1 MNQLLPLVAIARK
14 DVESYYA
21 KPPLITW
28 GLLFP
33 AVLLLALWVK
43 DRAGYPEVIPGVI
56 AMTLLFG
63 NTSMAAIVITFE
75 KRTGTLDRLLLAPL
89 RRPTILWGKTASA
102 ALYGL
107 FTSLVLTLGLTL
119 LLGIPLARPGFFV
132 AGLLL
137 GAVTFS
143 MAGLAAAAMVRE
155 VFEAMALLNFFRFPL
170 LFVSGVFL
178 PLAAMPHW
186 LLPVAMASPLTH
198 AVELLRM
205 GIYGYTWFTSPWIPM
220 AGLTAFLVA
229 AWWLADFEFR
239 RHIERN

>member
-1 MNQLLPLVAIARK
+1 VNQFQPLVAIARK

-43 DRAGYPEVIPGVI
+43 DRAGYPDVIPGVI

-63 NTSMAAIVITFE
+63 TTSMAAIVITFE

-89 RRPTILWGKTASA
+89 ARPTILWGKAISA
-102 ALYGL
+102 TLYGL
-107 FTSLVLTLGLTL
+107 STSLVLTVGLTL
-119 LLGIPLARPGFFV
+119 LLGIPIARPAFFA

-137 GAVTFS
+137 GGVTFS

-178 PLAAMPHW
+178 PLASMPDW

-198 AVELLRM
+198 VVELLRM
-205 GIYGYTWFTSPWIPM
+205 GLYGRTWFAAPWIPM
-220 AGLTAFLVA
+220 AGLLAFLVA
-229 AWWLADFEFR
+229 AWLVADFEFR
-239 RHIERN
+239 RHVERA

>member
-56 AMTLLFG
+56 AMTMLFG
-63 NTSMAAIVITFE
+63 STSMAAIVITFE

-89 RRPTILWGKTASA
+89 GRQTILWGKAVSA
-102 ALYGL
+102 TLYGL

-119 LLGIPLARPGFFV
+119 LLGIPIARPGFFV

-137 GAVTFS
+137 GGVTFS

-178 PLAAMPHW
+178 PLAAMPDW

-205 GIYGYTWFTSPWIPM
+205 GLYGRTWFATPWIPV
-220 AGLTAFLVA
+220 ASLVAFLVA
-229 AWWLADFEFR
+229 AWLLANFEFR
-239 RHIERN
+239 RHVERG